1 MARSAKIVHLTSVH
15 SPFDTRI
22 FHKECRTLAQSGLE
36 TVLIAPHEQDELSC
50 GVRIKFLPKPLNRWR
65 RMTTTPWQVYKM
77 ALTEDALVYHFHD
90 SELIPISLL
99 LKLHGKLLIY
109 DVHEDLPRQILNKDW
124 IPSRLRKTVAKL
136 AELVEILSTRF
147 FDGVVAATPTIAKR
161 FSAAKTVT
169 VQNFPIFCQ
178 SLSEESLPYFQRAPI
193 IAYAGGLTIMQGI
206 EEIIAAISILSETLA
221 PRLVLAGTFDPPEL
235 EFKMRCQ
242 PGWKRVRFLGQQQR
256 EAVMRLLFSA
266 KVGIVIDHPIVNY
279 LDSYS
284 TKLFEY
290 MAAGLPVVAS
300 NFPLWRKIIAE
311 VDCGVLVDPLNPP
324 AVADAIHW
332 LLTHPKEAEAMGK
345 RGQQAVHARYNWNN
359 EATKL
364 LRFYDRVTQ

>member
-161 FSAAKTVT
+161 FSAAKTVD
-169 VQNFPIFCQ
+169 VANFPIFFNLYRRIT
-178 SLSEESLPYFQRAPI
+178 SLFPKGSDNRVCRWSNH
-193 IAYAGGLTIMQGI
+193 YAGNRGNNCCDLDIVGN
-206 EEIIAAISILSETLA
+206 S
-221 PRLVLAGTFDPPEL
+221 R
-235 EFKMRCQ
+235 
-242 PGWKRVRFLGQQQR
+242 
-256 EAVMRLLFSA
+256 A
-266 KVGIVIDHPIVNY
+266 KVGV
-279 LDSYS
+279 SW
-284 TKLFEY
+284 
-290 MAAGLPVVAS
+290 
-300 NFPLWRKIIAE
+300 NF
-311 VDCGVLVDPLNPP
+311 
-324 AVADAIHW
+324 
-332 LLTHPKEAEAMGK
+332 
-345 RGQQAVHARYNWNN
+345 
-359 EATKL
+359 
-364 LRFYDRVTQ
+364 